1 MTRPFSAALCALNAK
16 YVHSSLAPWCLLA
29 GVRAF
34 APDIDAYVV
43 EGTVNEPPETV
54 CRAHCE
60 RCARCGDVFM
70 LFVEHSADAG
80 AGPSS

>member
-29 GVRAF
+29 GVRTF
-34 APDIDAYVV
+34 APQIDAHVV

-54 CRAHCE
+54 LERIASGAPCFWRAKNCS
-60 RCARCGDVFM
+60 CIFSILKLVK
-70 LFVEHSADAG
+70 
-80 AGPSS
+80 